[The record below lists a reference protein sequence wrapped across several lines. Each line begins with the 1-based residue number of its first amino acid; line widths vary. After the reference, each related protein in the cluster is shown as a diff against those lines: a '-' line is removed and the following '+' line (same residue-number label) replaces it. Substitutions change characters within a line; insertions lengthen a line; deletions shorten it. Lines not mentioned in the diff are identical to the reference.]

1 MQQLGNRLNKPTP
14 TRQAINSI
22 YNRKAAQKKQKS
34 EAQVKDSKTK
44 ERAQSP
50 SKSMVA
56 SELDSHHLMQSAS
69 TQANFTN
76 SNYHSTNRK
85 KLGQNT
91 GNTLNLLQKRQDK
104 ESASKDPKQRRKE
117 NYINSI
123 KKTYESVL
131 PQRRVLTPSRSRSN
145 KKQRS
150 YSATRSQSHQRRL
163 QPYPLRTSAEFKSPG
178 KHQYPNT
185 RTYPKTCK
193 RSPKNVTTSQ
203 KREKAEQLMRQM
215 DRSSSKAISESKKS
229 FISLRENESDFST
242 VKGDKLGHTSAL
254 DYQPLHPIQQVESDT
269 ASATTTP
276 NKSRFRQKNTI
287 SDKSFKRPK
296 SKQRSK
302 QLLDEELNYSQD
314 YQQKPLKELAARQ
327 LRNVPRSQSMSQNLK
342 VPSRTLL
349 GSASRKKLISVS
361 SVANSAKNKMIR
373 KSLEKTFESMNDRV
387 SFTIDPVPEKD
398 DPYTETF

>member
-1 MQQLGNRLNKPTP
+1 
-14 TRQAINSI
+14 
-22 YNRKAAQKKQKS
+22 
-34 EAQVKDSKTK
+34 
-44 ERAQSP
+44 
-50 SKSMVA
+50 
-56 SELDSHHLMQSAS
+56 
-69 TQANFTN
+69 
-76 SNYHSTNRK
+76 
-85 KLGQNT
+85 
-91 GNTLNLLQKRQDK
+91 
-104 ESASKDPKQRRKE
+104 
-117 NYINSI
+117 
-123 KKTYESVL
+123 
-131 PQRRVLTPSRSRSN
+131 
-145 KKQRS
+145 
-150 YSATRSQSHQRRL
+150 
-163 QPYPLRTSAEFKSPG
+163 
-178 KHQYPNT
+178 
-185 RTYPKTCK
+185 
-193 RSPKNVTTSQ
+193 
-203 KREKAEQLMRQM
+203 M